1 MKTGS
6 LSVGKAVQKYYNIDI
21 ASTKP
26 GEVPLRLCDSLHLK
40 FDSRVYFMIKHYIL
54 SLNPT
59 AKHDWDRCILRDP
72 LTAKRPDIAKL
83 IAEAVGADTGS
94 YLVSVNIQVEVLEQA
109 AIAHAEQLS
118 LNISEVSV
126 PSQLREVA

>member
-1 MKTGS
+1 
-6 LSVGKAVQKYYNIDI
+6 
-21 ASTKP
+21 
-26 GEVPLRLCDSLHLK
+26 
-40 FDSRVYFMIKHYIL
+40 MIKHYIL

-59 AKHDWDRCILRDP
+59 AKHDWDRCIVRDP

-94 YLVSVNIQVEVLEQA
+94 YLVSVNIEVQVLEQA

>member
-1 MKTGS
+1 
-6 LSVGKAVQKYYNIDI
+6 
-21 ASTKP
+21 
-26 GEVPLRLCDSLHLK
+26 
-40 FDSRVYFMIKHYIL
+40 MIKHYIL

-59 AKHDWDRCILRDP
+59 AKHDWDRCIVRDP

-94 YLVSVNIQVEVLEQA
+94 YLVSVNIEVEVLEQA

-118 LNISEVSV
+118 LNINEVSV
-126 PSQLREVA
+126 PPQLREVA